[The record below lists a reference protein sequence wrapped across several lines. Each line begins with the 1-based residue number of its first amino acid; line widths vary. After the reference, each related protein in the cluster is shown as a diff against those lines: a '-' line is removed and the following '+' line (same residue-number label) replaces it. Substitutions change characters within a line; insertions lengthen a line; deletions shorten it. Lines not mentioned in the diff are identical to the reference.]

1 MPFAEHE
8 IQPGELEGEVRA
20 TIVIRRLDQSE
31 TTADSSGNS
40 N

>member
-1 MPFAEHE
+1 MTFAERE
-8 IQPGELEGEVRA
+8 ILPAEKEGEVRA

-31 TTADSSGNS
+31 TTTDSSGNS